1 MSDPVNQLV
10 WRNSECSVQNISSAS
25 GHLMASEHVF
35 PLKEDVSHLE
45 LLQEICY
52 IAVKVICMVSFS
64 MNFGKYEYH
73 TESERCM
80 RSM

>member
-1 MSDPVNQLV
+1 MCGGILSALFK
-10 WRNSECSVQNISSAS
+10 IFLGTTSAS
-25 GHLMASEHVF
+25 GHLVASEHVF
-35 PLKEDVSHLE
+35 LLKEDVSHLE

-52 IAVKVICMVSFS
+52 IAVKVIYMVSFS